1 MSHPLVKQFQFARQS
16 WERGLAGVSDEE
28 ARERIGHTNSISW
41 TIGHLAEFEQAVW
54 LERMQGQTV
63 SEAVKICAFGEPAST
78 PPLAEMVDAWQQITA
93 AVDDYLN
100 KLTADQISEEHPVLG
115 QQNIGTMLL
124 RQTWHYWYHLGE
136 VQAIRQA
143 LGHTDL
149 PQYVGSMPAEA
160 HHAKNAAKDLVAR
173 MYDGLNDHVIEGMEA
188 FWTEDMHW
196 YGPTGIGTKP
206 SLKAFQE
213 EHQKP
218 FLHAFS
224 DKHATDEIRIA
235 EDNYVAAKGFQQVTH
250 TGDYLG
256 IPASGKRMKIRYMD
270 IWRAEGDKL
279 VENWVMIDL
288 LDFLEQVGYDVE
300 KVLKFIGS
308 KPPEF
313 FDEVEED

>member
-1 MSHPLVKQFQFARQS
+1 MPHPFVKQLQFTRQK
-16 WERGLAGVSDEE
+16 WAAGLEGVSAED
-28 ARERIGHTNSISW
+28 ALERVGHMNSISW
-41 TIGHLAEFEQAVW
+41 TICHLAEFEQDVW
-54 LERMQGQTV
+54 LEAAQGKTI
-63 SEAVKICAFGEPAST
+63 SEAVKRCSYGEPAST
-78 PPLAEMVDAWQQITA
+78 PPLAEMIEAWQQITRA
-93 AVDDYLN
+93 ADEYLDT
-100 KLTADQISEEHPVLG
+100 LTTDQMGEQLPGTS
-115 QQNIGTMLL
+115 QNIGTMLL

-143 LGHTDL
+143 LGHTGL
-149 PQYVGSMPAEA
+149 PQYVGAVPADVEYT
-160 HHAKNAAKDLVAR
+160 KNAAKELVAR
-173 MYDGLNDHVIEGMEA
+173 MYDGLNDHVIEGMET
-188 FWTEDMHW
+188 FWSEDMHW
-196 YGPTGIGTKP
+196 YGPAGIGTKP

-213 EHQKP
+213 EHQRP

-235 EDNYVAAKGFQQVTH
+235 EDNFVAAKGVQQVTH
-250 TGDYLG
+250 SGDYLG

-288 LDFLEQVGYDVE
+288 LDFLAQVGYDVE

-313 FDEVEED
+313 FEDFEES